1 MYATLFFNQ
10 IYSMEIENAQGLA
23 CCLVKK
29 LPAVS
34 STPHAYVL
42 SSFVLKSIK
51 LATSQSQTPNKCTRA
66 PSTRSGHFGNVRT
79 YTKRDECARTGNKL
93 VQQPVNKTIS
103 AASAIHVHT
112 EILLFIIQVNLHTSY
127 NFIFFEGKML
137 AKGLTL

>member
-1 MYATLFFNQ
+1 MYTTLFFNQ
-10 IYSMEIENAQGLA
+10 IYAMEIENAQGLA
-23 CCLVKK
+23 CCLMKK

-66 PSTRSGHFGNVRT
+66 PSTRSGHFRNVRT

-103 AASAIHVHT
+103 AASANHVHT
-112 EILLFIIQVNLHTSY
+112 EILLFIIHINLHRHLKWLH
-127 NFIFFEGKML
+127 FIHL
-137 AKGLTL
+137 